1 MKNMITSVQ
10 NQKVKY
16 WKKLQKRK
24 GRIKAGMFLIEGYH
38 LIEEAKRSNWDIH
51 EIIIKEDQQVPDW
64 CMDFTI
70 EKVNKTVFH
79 HIAQTESPQG
89 IIAVV
94 KMNQTECYP
103 GNYMLLIDAVQDPG
117 NLGTMIRTADAA
129 GFDAIILGEG
139 TVDVYND
146 KVIRSTQGSLFHIP
160 VLQRNLLETISILKK
175 EGFRIWASALSGA
188 EPYNQIEVEDKVALI
203 IGNEGAGIQDTL
215 LHEADSIVNIPIYG
229 RAESLNASIA
239 AGILMY
245 YIRG

>member
-146 KVIRSTQGSLFHIP
+146 KVIRSSQGSIFHLPIIE
-160 VLQRNLLETISILKK
+160 RELLTKIARLKEQGVRIAVSTLENAESIDTIEI
-175 EGFRIWASALSGA
+175 SA
-188 EPYNQIEVEDKVALI
+188 QMALVV
-203 IGNEGAGIQDTL
+203 GNEGNGVDQRIIDQ
-215 LHEADSIVNIPIYG
+215 ADVLAHIPIYG
-229 RAESLNASIA
+229 QAESRSEERRV
-239 AGILMY
+239 GK
-245 YIRG
+245 G